1 MADDENV
8 ANAARALA
16 EATAALTRVLGQQM
30 GAVSDDVGR
39 AVTQGLRE
47 ASRGLETASES
58 LSNSTTAGDRRR
70 ERAEETR
77 ADLLDAAGRMF
88 AAHGYEATAVGDLAR
103 AAGYTKG
110 AVYSHFGSKEDLFRA
125 LAKRE
130 LAQRRVFPLRGAE
143 LPDREQAL
151 LNLEILAAISR
162 SPALGEM
169 LAEDVA
175 DAVRAA
181 TGAEPGEPVDEAE
194 QDRVVAR
201 LALGLVGPLVE
212 QADATLA
219 GVTRRLAEDLDQ
231 G

>member
-1 MADDENV
+1 MADDEKV
-8 ANAARALA
+8 ADAARALA

-58 LSNSTTAGDRRR
+58 LSNSTRGSDRRR

-77 ADLLDAAGRMF
+77 SDLLEAAGRMF
-88 AAHGYEATAVGDLAR
+88 AAHGYEGTAVGDLAR
-103 AAGYTKG
+103 DAGYTKG
-110 AVYSHFGSKEDLFRA
+110 AVYSNFGGKEDLFRA
-125 LAKRE
+125 LARRE
-130 LAQRRVFPLRGAE
+130 LAERRVFPLRGAE
-143 LPDREQAL
+143 LPARAQAL

-162 SPALGEM
+162 SPALGRM
-169 LAEDVA
+169 LAEDIA

-181 TGAEPGEPVDEAE
+181 AGAEPGEPVDPAE
-194 QDRVVAR
+194 QDRVIAR
-201 LALGLVGPLVE
+201 LAIGLIGPLVE
-212 QADATLA
+212 QADPSLA